1 MEKTSV
7 TLTHREGYLVTGL
20 TFGGALLAIVLN
32 TVMPSAQRD
41 ERILA
46 YVIAAIAVV
55 IGVVFFF
62 IARCSETLDESGITL
77 RRFSKVK
84 CYDWNKIG
92 KVSILPPQGKDLPKI
107 RFRTVDGA
115 HIAYIDYTKR
125 TLACVRAYYG
135 EPDVDHW
142 GKPPAVH

>member
-41 ERILA
+41 ERVLG

-55 IGVVFFF
+55 IGVVFLFE
-62 IARCSETLDESGITL
+62 ARRSESLDEGGITI
-77 RRFSKVK
+77 RSSSKVK
-84 CYDWNKIG
+84 HYGWDEIG
-92 KVSILPPQGKDLPKI
+92 KVGVIAPQCKDLPKL
-107 RFRTVDGA
+107 RFWTADGQ

-135 EPDVDHW
+135 EPDEDRW